1 MTGPAGTVGRHK
13 KPSPASD
20 PGTARPHRT
29 GQVISLDGGS
39 GQLETSVGRVA
50 NTAPTALPT
59 FTLIGEIS
67 GSDRFYT
74 NDITTPVV
82 MHDSEVNVP
91 TGPGCATNQS
101 GVEREPEHSG
111 AHSVDI

>member
-1 MTGPAGTVGRHK
+1 MVGRHK

-20 PGTARPHRT
+20 PGTASPHRT
-29 GQVISLDGGS
+29 GQVISVDGGS
-39 GQLETSVGRVA
+39 GQLETSIGRAA

-59 FTLIGEIS
+59 FTLIGVIS

-91 TGPGCATNQS
+91 TGPGLCN
-101 GVEREPEHSG
+101 EPIRRRKG
-111 AHSVDI
+111 ARTCGRTFS